1 MDFFGNQNGPGG
13 ILNQIVGGGF
23 PAGFGPPMRRA
34 AARSYDEYLKAYSMA
49 MLPGRERENVSYG
62 GKIIMP
68 QSALANL
75 SNLEIQS
82 PWMFQL
88 RNPSNPAAS
97 THAGV
102 LEFIAEEG
110 VVHLPYWMMKTLR
123 LNEGDPIRITGA
135 ELPKGKLV
143 KLQAQSVHFLEIS
156 DPKAVLEQSLRN
168 FSALTQGDIIEISYN
183 SIVFGLLVMETKPG
197 GEGISVV
204 DTDLEVDF
212 AAPVGYVEPER
223 PKPAPPTTMAS
234 KLKIDLDS
242 HSPGSSR
249 PGSSLS
255 GGFAGNST
263 GITTVS
269 KGGDQWESF
278 KGKGETLA
286 GRKTKG
292 KGISHRKAEQVPEG
306 SKIIKTDNHRIVSN
320 STLETETKVPAAL
333 NLPFG
338 QLFFGF
344 NVQPYTPPEPAP
356 GSPEARPTSPPT
368 FSGSG
373 NTLSGRSNPRPTAT
387 SDSKGKGKAVDSKDS
402 KEKAVASSHT
412 WGSSG
417 QTLGKRTLPQQGPV
431 GAGGARV
438 PQIPQRNSS
447 KKVERSPTPEEE
459 EEEEEEDWGVDDD
472 DDVIMIDSD

>member
-1 MDFFGNQNGPGG
+1 VYILFRLSFHHIMDFFGDQNGLLG
-13 ILNQIVGGGF
+13 QFAAF
-23 PAGFGPPMRRA
+23 PQGFGPIRRSNPRA
-34 AARSYDEYLKAYSMA
+34 YDEYLKAYSMA

-75 SNLEIQS
+75 TNLDLES
-82 PWMFQL
+82 TWMFQL

-97 THAGV
+97 THGGV

-110 VVHLPYWMMKTLR
+110 VVHLPYWMMRTLR
-123 LNEGDPIRITGA
+123 LNEGDPIRITGT

-156 DPKAVLEQSLRN
+156 DPKAVLEQALRN

-183 SIVFGLLVMETKPG
+183 QIIFGLLVMETSPG
-197 GEGISVV
+197 GEGISVL

-223 PKPAPPTTMAS
+223 PKAAPPTTMAS
-234 KLKIDLDS
+234 KLNIDLNS
-242 HSPGSSR
+242 HLPGASS
-249 PGSSLS
+249 SSLS

-263 GITTVS
+263 GITAVS
-269 KGGDQWESF
+269 KDGDQWESF
-278 KGKGETLA
+278 KGKGETLG

-292 KGISHRKAEQVPEG
+292 KGISHRKVEQVPES
-306 SKIIKTDNHRIVSN
+306 SKIIRTDQHRIVSN
-320 STLETETKVPAAL
+320 STIESNVKVPAAL

-344 NVQPYTPPEPAP
+344 NVTTYKPPQPSPDSSEPTQLS
-356 GSPEARPTSPPT
+356 SP

-373 NTLSGRSNPRPTAT
+373 NTLSGRSNPKQ
-387 SDSKGKGKAVDSKDS
+387 SNSSKGKA
-402 KEKAVASSHT
+402 KESSSESTHVWGTAGNRLDTGSASRQSR
-412 WGSSG
+412 GAMV
-417 QTLGKRTLPQQGPV
+417 PQPRQ
-431 GAGGARV
+431 
-438 PQIPQRNSS
+438 QIPQ
-447 KKVERSPTPEEE
+447 KKIERSPSP
-459 EEEEEEDWGVDDD
+459 DWGVDDDD